1 MRSGAQRREY
11 RIEGRVVRGVLVD
24 VFVAHSISRSDH
36 ERRPELIGPLAGLA
50 DPVAGPMRPP
60 RAAEAAGVEQQPER
74 VHLGQGRR
82 DRRVGVVVDEH
93 GEREVLLLDQIGC
106 VGTVPGTDRHHLGA
120 EAADLVVVLTQ
131 LRGVLPAEQSAEVA
145 QEDQYDGPILPVVTE
160 PMVLARGVLELD
172 GSEGSEIHGPSL
184 APGGSPAPEMR
195 D

>member
-1 MRSGAQRREY
+1 VRSGAQRREY
-11 RIEGRVVRGVLVD
+11 VIEWRVVRGVLVD
-24 VFVAHSISRSDH
+24 MLVAHSIPRSDH
-36 ERRPELIGPLAGLA
+36 ERRPELVGPLAGLA
-50 DPVAGPMRPP
+50 DAVAGPMRPS
-60 RAAEAAGVEQQPER
+60 RAAEAARVEQQPER
-74 VHLGQGRR
+74 IHPGQGRR

-93 GEREVLLLDQIGC
+93 WEREVLLLDQIGC

>member
-1 MRSGAQRREY
+1 M
-11 RIEGRVVRGVLVD
+11 VRGVLVD
-24 VFVAHSISRSDH
+24 MLVAHSIPRSDH
-36 ERRPELIGPLAGLA
+36 ERRPELVGPLAGLA
-50 DPVAGPMRPP
+50 DAVAGPMRPS
-60 RAAEAAGVEQQPER
+60 RATEAAGVEQQAER

-82 DRRVGVVVDEH
+82 DRRVRIVVDEH
-93 GEREVLLLDQIGC
+93 GVGKVLLFDEIGR
-106 VGTVPGTDRHHLGA
+106 VGAVPGADRHHLGA

-172 GSEGSEIHGPSL
+172 GSEGSEIHGLSL
-184 APGGSPAPEMR
+184 APGGGRAPEMR